1 MANGD
6 VKVREVRLL
15 ESYSTA
21 YNRFMESTIQM
32 TYRFRNLFAQK
43 DNQARDLEHKI
54 KDHLNIAQQK
64 LAHAQADYEASVK
77 RIGGVYEQELAHRE
91 QALEKCK
98 ALYKKAQN
106 YAESAKKLY
115 QNIHGEFERVEWM
128 TIRQRHKLENSRD
141 EGNNFLKTAID
152 ALNEYKQWNN

>member
-1 MANGD
+1 M
-6 VKVREVRLL
+6 

-43 DNQARDLEHKI
+43 GDQARDLEHKI

-64 LAHAQADYEASVK
+64 YTHAKTAYEEALK
-77 RIGGVYEQELAHRE
+77 RGRDDGGNELRQRE
-91 QALEKCK
+91 QAVEMYKQ
-98 ALYKKAQN
+98 LYKKAQK

-115 QNIHGEFERVEWM
+115 QNIHGEVERAEWM
-128 TIRQRHKLENSRD
+128 TTRQRNKLEQSKE
-141 EGNNFLKTAID
+141 EGENFLKKAIA
-152 ALNEYKQWNN
+152 ALNEYRQ